1 MCTFSSYKD
10 KITYYYVEFRD
21 FSVWFPEHI
30 NPIQRKSA
38 VSAAK
43 TIKKK
48 RLKEMF
54 KMRTFVR
61 QKK

>member
-38 VSAAK
+38 VSTAK